1 MTFSLPGPSDWIT
14 VQNGSCTSENKEDAT
29 VYVQTQIMLL
39 LLLFLLLMTVY
50 FNIKYILKVIQVKQT
65 N

>member
-1 MTFSLPGPSDWIT
+1 MTFSLPSLGDWIM

-39 LLLFLLLMTVY
+39 LLLFLLLLTVY
-50 FNIKYILKVIQVKQT
+50 FNLKYNLKVIQVKQT